1 MPIMAAPAQPAQ
13 VMEGRGA
20 FATWQWES
28 AWVPFGVLWNSTGQP
43 AMSVPAGFSKHGLP
57 LAVQFVGAPHGES
70 HFAGACGGD
79 RGARGRGYLTGRAAF
94 DC

>member
-1 MPIMAAPAQPAQ
+1 MPIFAAPAQPAQ

-57 LAVQFVGAPHGES
+57 LAVQFVGAPHGERTLL
-70 HFAGACGGD
+70 ALAAEIEA
-79 RGARGRGYLTGRAAF
+79 ARSWVAHRPREF